1 MIPLFKPFMPLGIEE
16 EVGKVL
22 YSGRLAYG
30 VYAKKFESE
39 LRNFIG
45 NEFTMALS
53 GNSIHFA
60 LKLLDIKYGDEII
73 VSPMCCLM
81 TSQPITYCG
90 AKVVWCDID
99 PLTGTLSPEDL
110 KNKITKK
117 TKAIIHYHW
126 SGNIGYID
134 EINAIAKE
142 LNIFLIEDA
151 SESFGA
157 KYKGNCIGNTGSD
170 VTCYSFTPVR
180 LPNAINSSGIS
191 FSNKKMFERALLQRD
206 LGIER
211 TKFRDSINEID
222 PTCDI
227 NVIGDSCLIDDL
239 TGLIGLKQMAH
250 IQSLLDSQRKTAN
263 VWSEYS
269 SNIEGLTSLTSR
281 NEVVQ
286 SYWTY
291 TLLTNERDDLLNRL
305 RSSGVYAS
313 KLHIRNDHYSL
324 FGGFDPRLLGVKKF
338 SDTQLCVPCGW
349 WVDDL
354 ELENCIASV

>member
-1 MIPLFKPFMPLGIEE
+1 MIPLFKPFMPQGIEE

-22 YSGRLAYG
+22 YSGSLSYG
-30 VYAKKFESE
+30 ANAIKFESE
-39 LRNFIG
+39 LRKFIG
-45 NEFTMALS
+45 NEFTLSLS

-60 LKLLDIKYGDEII
+60 LKLLDIKDGDEVI

-81 TSQPITYCG
+81 TSQPVSYCG

-110 KNKITKK
+110 RNKITKK

-134 EINAIAKE
+134 EINAIARE
-142 LNIFLIEDA
+142 LNIFVIEDA

-170 VTCYSFTPVR
+170 ITCYSFTPVR

-191 FSNKKMFERALLQRD
+191 FSKKEIFERALLQRD

-211 TKFRDSINEID
+211 AKFRDAISEID
-222 PTCDI
+222 PNCDI

-239 TGLIGLKQMAH
+239 TGLIGLNQMAH

-263 VWSEYS
+263 IWSKFS
-269 SNIEGLTSLTSR
+269 STTQGVTSLTPR
-281 NEVVQ
+281 GEVLQ

-291 TLLTNERDDLLNRL
+291 TLLANNRDELLNRL
-305 RSSGVYAS
+305 RSNGIYAS
-313 KLHIRNDHYSL
+313 KLHMRNDHYSL
-324 FGGFDPRLLGVKKF
+324 FGRFDSRLLGVNKF
-338 SDTQLCVPCGW
+338 ADMQLCVPCGW
-349 WVDDL
+349 WVDDS